1 MQRICTVVY
10 ILPKVK
16 ELDDV
21 PDLEYASP
29 VDENKQNIVKR
40 LRLINDCI
48 KNIDKITDTY
58 NNIITLDVSQNIEN
72 MIYELNDSL
81 NILNEMDEIVKLE
94 FDIEDFDLNYNTNL
108 LLRQAKNKINNLLA
122 KISSSR

>member
-29 VDENKQNIVKR
+29 IDENNQNIVKR

-48 KNIDKITDTY
+48 KNIDKITDTCD
-58 NNIITLDVSQNIEN
+58 NIVTLDVSQNIEN

-81 NILNEMDEIVKLE
+81 NILNEMDEIVKSE
-94 FDIEDFDLNYNTNL
+94 FGVEDIELNYNTNI

-122 KISSSR
+122 KL